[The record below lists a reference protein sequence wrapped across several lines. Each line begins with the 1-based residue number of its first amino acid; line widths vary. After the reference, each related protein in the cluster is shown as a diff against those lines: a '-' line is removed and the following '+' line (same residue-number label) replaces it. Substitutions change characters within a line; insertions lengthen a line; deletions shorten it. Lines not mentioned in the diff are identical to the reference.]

1 MNLYSNNKELGMD
14 AQVTG
19 EFLRVFGD
27 LDDPRRA
34 NRRYLL
40 CDLILLAV
48 AAVMCGCEGWEDIQD
63 WTAASFE
70 FLEPLM
76 VQPQHGTPSADTFRR
91 VFARLSPEGFERCF
105 VAWTQAL
112 RPSSQEQ
119 FIALDG
125 KALRGS
131 FAHGWDKTPIH
142 MVSAYASDQRL
153 ILGQLKVESK
163 ENEIVALPRLL
174 AMLDLR
180 KTTVT
185 IDAMGCQKEI
195 ARQIV
200 QAKGHYVLALK
211 ENQPTLCAQTKA
223 LLDEAILENFQGL
236 KHDYYEATEGD
247 HGRIETRRVWV
258 CDEVGWIKAAA
269 DWPGLR
275 QVVVV
280 ESCREIYGK
289 VSTERRYYI
298 ASHRTLDA
306 QRTAE
311 AIRYHWGI
319 ENQVHWILDVIF
331 HEDQS
336 RIRREFGPEN
346 FARVRRM
353 VLNKLR
359 AYKDPDGKKYS
370 LRMKRKMCGWR
381 FDYFLKVLTA

>member
-1 MNLYSNNKELGMD
+1 MD

-19 EFLRVFGD
+19 EFLRLFGE
-27 LDDPRRA
+27 LEDPRRA

-40 CDLILLAV
+40 CDIILLAV
-48 AAVMCGCEGWEDIQD
+48 SAVMCGNEGWEDIAE
-63 WTAASFE
+63 WTEGMFE
-70 FLEPLM
+70 HLEPLL

-91 VFARLSPEGFERCF
+91 VLARLSPEGFERCF

-112 RPSSQEQ
+112 RQSSQGQ

-131 FAHGWDKTPIH
+131 FAQGWKRTPIH
-142 MVSAYASDQRL
+142 MVSAHASDHRL

-163 ENEIVALPRLL
+163 ENEIVALPKLL

-180 KTTVT
+180 HTTVT

-200 QAKGHYVLALK
+200 EAKGHYVLALK
-211 ENQPTLCAQTKA
+211 DNQPTLHGQVKT

-236 KHDYYEATEGD
+236 KHDYHEATQGD
-247 HGRIETRRVWV
+247 HGRIETRKVWV
-258 CDEVGWIKAAA
+258 CDDLRWVKAAA

-275 QVVVV
+275 QVAVV
-280 ESCREIYGK
+280 ESRREINGQ
-289 VSTERRYYI
+289 VTLERRYYI

-306 QRTAE
+306 ARTAE
-311 AIRYHWGI
+311 AIRHHWGI
-319 ENQVHWILDVIF
+319 ENQVHWVLDVVF
-331 HEDQS
+331 NEDQS
-336 RIRREFGPEN
+336 RIRRENGPEN
-346 FARVRRM
+346 FSRLRRM

-359 AYKDPDGKKYS
+359 AYQDPDGKKRS
-370 LRMKRKMCGWR
+370 LRMKRKMCSWK

>member
-1 MNLYSNNKELGMD
+1 MD

-19 EFLRVFGD
+19 EFLRVFGE
-27 LDDPRRA
+27 LEDPRRA

-40 CDLILLAV
+40 CDIILLAV
-48 AAVMCGCEGWEDIQD
+48 AAVMCGNEGWEDIEE
-63 WTAASFE
+63 WTATMFE
-70 FLEPLM
+70 YLEPLM
-76 VQPQHGTPSADTFRR
+76 VRPQHGTPSADTFRR

-112 RPSSQEQ
+112 QQSSQGQ

-131 FAHGWDKTPIH
+131 FVDGWKRTPIH
-142 MVSAYASDQRL
+142 MVSAYASDHRL

-163 ENEIVALPRLL
+163 ENEIVALPKLL
-174 AMLDLR
+174 ALLNLR
-180 KTTVT
+180 HTTVT

-200 QAKGHYVLALK
+200 EAKGHYVLALK
-211 ENQPTLCAQTKA
+211 ENQPAIHGQVKA

-247 HGRIETRRVWV
+247 HGRLETRKVWV
-258 CDEVGWIKAAA
+258 CDDLRWVKAAA

-275 QVVVV
+275 QVAVV
-280 ESCREIYGK
+280 ESRREIKGQ

-319 ENQVHWILDVIF
+319 ENQTHWVLDVIF
-331 HEDQS
+331 NEDQC
-336 RIRREFGPEN
+336 RIRRENGPEN
-346 FARVRRM
+346 FSRLRRM

-359 AYKDPDGKKYS
+359 AYQDSDGKKRS
-370 LRMKRKMCGWR
+370 LRMKRKMCSWS
-381 FDYFLKVLTA
+381 FAHFLKVLTA